1 MVFLY
6 FADFLGFELVRVFV
20 GFELKWGI
28 EYELGHVAAAKLG
41 IGQAKMSPKLGS
53 EEMVWQAQIEA
64 MKARDDKGKGV
75 TIDSSNNDDD
85 CADDELLYDDNFD

>member
-1 MVFLY
+1 M
-6 FADFLGFELVRVFV
+6 VRVFV
-20 GFELKWGI
+20 GFKLKWGI

-41 IGQAKMSPKLGS
+41 IGQAKMSAKLES
-53 EEMVWQAQIEA
+53 EEMVREVQTEA

>member
-1 MVFLY
+1 LVFLY

-41 IGQAKMSPKLGS
+41 IGQAKMSAKLES
-53 EEMVWQAQIEA
+53 EEMIWEVQTEA
-64 MKARDDKGKGV
+64 MKVRDDKGKGV
-75 TIDSSNNDDD
+75 AIDSSYNDDD
-85 CADDELLYDDNFD
+85 CGDDELLYDDNSD

>member
-1 MVFLY
+1 M
-6 FADFLGFELVRVFV
+6 VRVFV
-20 GFELKWGI
+20 WFELKWGI

-53 EEMVWQAQIEA
+53 EEMVRQAQTEA

-75 TIDSSNNDDD
+75 AIDSSNDDD
-85 CADDELLYDDNFD
+85 DWGDDELLYDDNYSD

>member
-1 MVFLY
+1 M
-6 FADFLGFELVRVFV
+6 
-20 GFELKWGI
+20 KWGI

-41 IGQAKMSPKLGS
+41 IGQAKMSAKLEI
-53 EEMVWQAQIEA
+53 EEMVREVQTEA

-85 CADDELLYDDNFD
+85 CGDDELLYGDNSD